1 MEQTFTSWVITEKFV
16 PDQKQEKEKEKKRKG
31 KEEKKNAS
39 GVFKYRTVYRIWI
52 GILTENYFLPF
63 SLTKQPVHIIW
74 RKQIKV

>member
-39 GVFKYRTVYRIWI
+39 GVFKYRTVYRI
-52 GILTENYFLPF
+52 
-63 SLTKQPVHIIW
+63 
-74 RKQIKV
+74 